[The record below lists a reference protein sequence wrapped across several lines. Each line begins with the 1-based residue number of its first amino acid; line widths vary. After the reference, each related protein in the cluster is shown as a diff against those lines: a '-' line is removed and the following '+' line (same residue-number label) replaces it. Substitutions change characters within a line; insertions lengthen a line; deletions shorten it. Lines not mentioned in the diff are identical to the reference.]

1 MPLRKALLEAPLSSG
16 LGQKTDIRSLQVDG
30 AAVMTNCVRAK
41 SGSIHKRFGC
51 KQLSNTMVRP
61 VPGGSITLSEIQ
73 AVRGLNYGHSPLLLD
88 RYIFSQYSDVESQ
101 WTLIDA
107 TPEAVALDR
116 IPVASILAGVGLFQA
131 TDFDFCPALN
141 LYVIINSSAFGVGG
155 VGGNSIDTIVVD
167 GSNNAVVQP
176 ALVIASTTGVNHF
189 LLYPKVIVC
198 GTTAIAAWIAHVG
211 VTAGTITISKLDL
224 TNIAGG
230 WSAPASFATVQQGLF
245 VSYDITP
252 MVGDPTRFAVAYF
265 STAGTAN
272 TTFVTVLASSFAV
285 VHTFTNAAAGTG
297 DSISIVAA
305 SGQWCWLAQVFDNGA
320 TFAASTWAF
329 NDATNAQIAA
339 LLIASVVV
347 GIFQIVPILV
357 NSTDA
362 VVFWTQQDS
371 SGPAIYS
378 VRAQQVTATAGGNT
392 VGAIRRTNG
401 VAIGSRPVTLTTPY
415 GVRCY
420 CMLTVVS
427 ALQGT
432 NFLAC
437 FDFFGTGA
445 LPFGSNGASDVPAR
459 LVATVAPR
467 LSKLAGV
474 TSLLNMAISLPKL
487 VAPTATSL
495 VALTLT
501 STSPQRAALYM
512 QPFDFVS
519 QQLFFGDVLSGSA
532 ALGVNAGAPFTFDG
546 QSPSEMGFL
555 WYPEAISVTASGVG
569 PLTGVFGYIITYE
582 WSDSLGN
589 IHRSATSPPT
599 NVTLASNNAVLVL
612 PTLGITWRQR
622 HAPTRLS
629 GQSLFQNAGQNVKI
643 CVYRTAA
650 GGTTYFP
657 YAQLDND
664 TSVSSITYTDAGG
677 GGLVGAALLYT
688 TGGVLDNYCP
698 PSSRICIVHKNRWFL
713 SGCDDPTVVWPS
725 KAFTSGEIP
734 GFNEQMNFYAS
745 GAVTALASL
754 DEKLI
759 IFVKRGA
766 RYGIEY
772 IIGEGPFD
780 TGAGNNWTDP
790 PQPLPHAVGAIDQ
803 RSIAICELGVFF
815 FSPVGGTNGQ
825 GGIFLLSRDLQV
837 TYVSGAVEDTIAA
850 FPICTGAAVHPN
862 AGRIYFEFSAND
874 TLVLGTLGR
883 RLVYDYLAQCWS
895 TDTHYQFNG
904 AFDGA
909 AARTTFLAG
918 GQGVTGAGSVNM
930 PLIHWVDYAGQV
942 YRESSGFQGTN
953 SFLDVS
959 VGGTMQWITSAFTS
973 AWFKPALSG
982 FARFWRL
989 QVQSDTQ
996 GEVGGLALN
1005 VQFDYAPAVYYTE
1018 GNSWTST
1025 QIAAFDRAPQCD
1037 VEHLVG
1043 NQKAKAI
1050 QVTLV
1055 DSPPVVPSSTARGFS
1070 WATISI
1076 EVGVDD
1082 GGRYQ
1087 NLPPGQRG

>member
-73 AVRGLNYGHSPLLLD
+73 AVRGLNYGASPLLFD
-88 RYIFSQYSDVESQ
+88 RYLFSQYSDAESQ

-107 TPEAVALDR
+107 TPEAVATDR
-116 IPVASILAGVGLFQA
+116 IPVASILAGTGLFQGE
-131 TDFDFCPALN
+131 DFDFCPSLN
-141 LYVIINSSAFGVGG
+141 LYVIINSSAFIVG
-155 VGGNSIDTIVVD
+155 GGNSVDTIVID
-167 GSNNAVVQP
+167 SINNAVVQP

-198 GTTAIAAWIAHVG
+198 GTTAVAAWTASVG
-211 VTAGTITISKLDL
+211 VAAGTIMISKLDL
-224 TNIAGG
+224 ANIAGG
-230 WSAPASFATVQQGLF
+230 WSAPASFATVQQGTL
-245 VSYDITP
+245 VSYDIYP

-265 STAGTAN
+265 STAGTSN
-272 TTFVTVLASSFAV
+272 TTFVTALVSSLAV
-285 VHTFTNAAAGTG
+285 VHTFTNALAGAG
-297 DSISIVAA
+297 DGLAIVAA
-305 SGQWCWLAQVFDNGA
+305 SGQWCWLAEIFDNGA
-320 TFAASTWAF
+320 TFSISTWAF
-329 NDATNAQIAA
+329 NDATNAQISS
-339 LLIASVVV
+339 LLLASTLSGAPQVC
-347 GIFQIVPILV
+347 PILV
-357 NSTDA
+357 NTTDA
-362 VVFWTQQDS
+362 VVFWTQSDT
-371 SGPAIYS
+371 GAPVIYS
-378 VRAQQVTATAGGNT
+378 TRAQQVTATAGGNT
-392 VGAIRRTNG
+392 VGAIRRTGG
-401 VAIGSRPVTLTTPY
+401 VTLGSRPIVITTPY

-420 CMLTVVS
+420 CILSVIS
-427 ALQGT
+427 DLQGT

-437 FDFFGTGA
+437 FDFFGSGA
-445 LPFGSNGASDVPAR
+445 LPFGNNGSNDVPAR
-459 LVATVAPR
+459 LVATIAPR
-467 LSKLAGV
+467 LAKLSGIL
-474 TSLLNMAISLPKL
+474 TTILISLPKL
-487 VAPTATSL
+487 ISTSATRV

-501 STSPQRAALYM
+501 ATAAQRAALYM
-512 QPFDFVS
+512 QPFDFLS
-519 QQLFFGDVLSGSA
+519 QQLFFGDAISSIF
-532 ALGVNAGAPFTFDG
+532 ALGISAGAPFTYDG

-555 WYPEAISVTASGVG
+555 WYPERITAVPTGG
-569 PLTGVFGYIITYE
+569 GTLTGVFSYIITYE
-582 WSDSLGN
+582 WTDSLGN
-589 IHRSATSPPT
+589 IHRSATSPPIS
-599 NVTLASNNAVLVL
+599 VTLSSQTTAMTL

-622 HAPTRLS
+622 HAPTKVS

-650 GGTTYFP
+650 GGTTYFLN
-657 YAQLDND
+657 AQLDND
-664 TSVSSITYTDAGG
+664 TSVASISYTDTGG
-677 GGLVGAALLYT
+677 SVSGSLLLYT

-745 GAVTALASL
+745 GNVTALASL

-862 AGRIYFEFSAND
+862 AGRIYFEFSASDAAGQNI
-874 TLVLGTLGR
+874 GR

-895 TDTHYQFNG
+895 TDTHYLFNG
-904 AFDGA
+904 AFDGI
-909 AARTTFLAG
+909 AARTTFVAG
-918 GQGVTGAGSVNM
+918 GQGVTAAGSANM
-930 PLIHWVDYAGQV
+930 PLIHWVDGAGQV

-1087 NLPPGQRG
+1087 NLPAGQRG